1 MLGEIVQSCISPL
14 APAEEVWCQLLSQR
28 KKDDCHVCM

>member
-14 APAEEVWCQLLSQR
+14 APAEEVWWQLLSQR